1 MVVFIKTVPEACRM
15 EWLHHHDKIIVQPV
29 IAQFG
34 LSFAAFEQPLDHD

>member
-1 MVVFIKTVPEACRM
+1 M